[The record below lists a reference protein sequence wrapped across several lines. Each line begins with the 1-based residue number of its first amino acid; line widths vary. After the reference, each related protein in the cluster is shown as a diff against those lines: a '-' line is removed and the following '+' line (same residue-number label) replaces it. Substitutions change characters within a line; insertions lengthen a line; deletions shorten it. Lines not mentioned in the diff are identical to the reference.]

1 MLPVGLYGVA
11 VYAVNE
17 GVAGYLCVNAVG
29 SDWEL
34 VSHNRETQA
43 WRGIPHCMLRRVAS
57 EVRGDYG
64 IIAAVRSDSQSVGS
78 AFREMLSAL
87 DELQQDLPSYCLNH
101 SEELDEPSLR
111 ATVFR
116 LLKATAHLRGAVR
129 SWVRSC
135 RAKIGVDRARSEGK
149 PLGRPRAVEVD
160 EGEIVRAAEK
170 GDSISSI
177 ARGNGIA
184 RSTIRAIIARR
195 DGEVWSLS
203 NDERLAL
210 ILACE
215 IASSH
220 ETEVV
225 QRLESRLDRGPAE
238 LEFRTLPRGEL
249 AESIKQRREL
259 VAKFDELREKLRCVN
274 IDARPDNSPKS
285 PMPSIGPGAESSVQA
300 NLDPLPEGED
310 K

>member
-1 MLPVGLYGVA
+1 
-11 VYAVNE
+11 
-17 GVAGYLCVNAVG
+17 
-29 SDWEL
+29 
-34 VSHNRETQA
+34 
-43 WRGIPHCMLRRVAS
+43 MLRRVAS

-87 DELQQDLPSYCLNH
+87 DELQH
-101 SEELDEPSLR
+101 
-111 ATVFR
+111 
-116 LLKATAHLRGAVR
+116 
-129 SWVRSC
+129 
-135 RAKIGVDRARSEGK
+135 
-149 PLGRPRAVEVD
+149 
-160 EGEIVRAAEK
+160 
-170 GDSISSI
+170 
-177 ARGNGIA
+177 
-184 RSTIRAIIARR
+184 
-195 DGEVWSLS
+195 S

-210 ILACE
+210 IIACE

-300 NLDPLPEGED
+300 NLDPLPETPRGRGQVAGEL
-310 K
+310 